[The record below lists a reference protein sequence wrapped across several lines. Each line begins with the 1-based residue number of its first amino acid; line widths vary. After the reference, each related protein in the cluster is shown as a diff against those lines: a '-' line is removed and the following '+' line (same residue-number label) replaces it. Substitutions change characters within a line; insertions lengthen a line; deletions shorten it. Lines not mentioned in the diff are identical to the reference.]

1 MFVSKN
7 LSVNEIGHL
16 TIAGTDTV
24 DLAKKYGTPLY
35 VMDEDLIRE
44 HCRTF
49 KNSIEKYYN
58 GEGMACYASKAFSCK
73 AMCKI
78 VKEEGI
84 GLDVVSEGELYTA
97 ESVDFPMERVC
108 FHGNNKTDSE
118 LKYAVEKKVGRIIV
132 DNIYELE
139 RLDKIAGK
147 AGVKANIM
155 FRVKPGIDAHTH
167 DFVKTGQIDSKFG
180 VALET
185 GEAFDIVKKTISLE
199 NVNLVGLHCH
209 IGSQIF
215 DIDPFVSA
223 AEVMI
228 GLIEKIKIELSYEV
242 KELNLGGGF
251 GIKYTDE
258 DTPVEYDK
266 YMEKVSARVK
276 KLCTEKN
283 LKLPF
288 ILIEP
293 GRSLVAPAGIT
304 LYTLGS
310 VKKIP
315 NIRTYISVDGGMCDN
330 PRYALYKSKYDVVV
344 ANKASEPKT
353 EIVTIAGKCCESGDL
368 IGEGMSIQKSEA
380 GDIIA
385 VFATGAYN
393 YSMSS
398 NYNRIPK
405 PAVVMLKNGEPR
417 VVVKR
422 ETLADVIRND
432 LE

>member
-1 MFVSKN
+1 MFISKN
-7 LSVNEIGHL
+7 LNVNEKGHL
-16 TIAGTDTV
+16 TISGIDAIS
-24 DLAKKYGTPLY
+24 LAEKYSTPLY

-44 HCRTF
+44 HCRIF
-49 KNSIEKYYN
+49 KDSIEKYYN
-58 GEGMACYASKAFSCK
+58 GDGMACYASKAFSCK

-78 VKEEGI
+78 VKEEEL
-84 GLDVVSEGELYTA
+84 GLDVVSAGELYTA

-118 LKYAVEKKVGRIIV
+118 LKYAVDKNVGRIIV

-139 RLDKIAGK
+139 RLDKIASD

-185 GEAFDIVKKTISLE
+185 GEAFEIVKKALSL
-199 NVNLVGLHCH
+199 NNINLVGLHCH

-215 DIDPFVSA
+215 DIEPFVSA

-228 GLIEKIKIELSYEV
+228 GLIEKIKLELAYEI

-266 YMEKVSARVK
+266 YMEKVSAKVK
-276 KLCTEKN
+276 ELCLQKN
-283 LKLPF
+283 ITLPF

-293 GRSLVAPAGIT
+293 GRSLVAPAGTT
-304 LYTLGS
+304 LYTLGC
-310 VKKIP
+310 VKEIP
-315 NIRTYISVDGGMCDN
+315 NVRTYISVDGGMCDN

-344 ANKASEPKT
+344 ANRASEPKT
-353 EIVTIAGKCCESGDL
+353 EVVTIAGKCCESGDL
-368 IGEGMSIQKSEA
+368 IGEAMNIQKAEP
-380 GDIIA
+380 GDVIA
-385 VFATGAYN
+385 VLATGAYN

-405 PAVVMLKNGEPR
+405 PAVVMLKNGNSR
-417 VVVKR
+417 IVVKR
-422 ETLADVIRND
+422 ETLDDIIRND

>member
-7 LSVNEIGHL
+7 LNVNEKGHL
-16 TIAGTDTV
+16 TIAGIDTINI
-24 DLAKKYGTPLY
+24 AKEYGTPLY

-44 HCRTF
+44 HCRSF

-58 GEGMACYASKAFSCK
+58 GKGMACYASKAFSCK

-78 VKEEGI
+78 IKEEGI

-97 ESVDFPMERVC
+97 DSVAFPMEKIC
-108 FHGNNKTDSE
+108 FHGNNKTDNE
-118 LKYAVEKKVGRIIV
+118 LKLAVEKKVGRIIV
-132 DNIYELE
+132 DNVFELE
-139 RLDKIAGK
+139 RLDKIA
-147 AGVKANIM
+147 AAFNTKANIM
-155 FRVKPGIDAHTH
+155 FRIKPGIDAHTH

-180 VALET
+180 VALEN
-185 GEAFDIVKKTISLE
+185 GEAFEIVEKAISLN
-199 NVNLVGLHCH
+199 NVNLIGLHCH

-215 DIDPFVSA
+215 DIDPFVHA

-228 GLIEKIKIELSYEV
+228 ELIEKIKNELNYEI

-251 GIKYTDE
+251 GIKYTEE

-266 YMEKVSARVK
+266 YMEKVSERVK
-276 KLCTEKN
+276 TLCKEKS
-283 LKLPF
+283 LELPF

-293 GRSLVAPAGIT
+293 GRSIVAPAGIT

-344 ANKASEPKT
+344 ANKASEPQSET
-353 EIVTIAGKCCESGDL
+353 VTIAGKCCESGDL
-368 IGEGMSIQKSEA
+368 IGENVNIQNAEA

-385 VFATGAYN
+385 VLATGAYN

-405 PAVVMLKNGEPR
+405 PAVVMIKDNKTR

-422 ETLADVIRND
+422 ETLEDIIRND

>member
-7 LSVNEIGHL
+7 LNVNEKGHL
-16 TIAGTDTV
+16 TIAGLDAV
-24 DLAKKYGTPLY
+24 DLAAQYGTPLY

-44 HCRTF
+44 HCRSF
-49 KNSIEKYYN
+49 MNSIDKYYN
-58 GEGMACYASKAFSCK
+58 GEGIACYASKAFSCK

-78 VKEEGI
+78 LKEEGM
-84 GLDVVSEGELYTA
+84 GLDVVSEGELFTA
-97 ESVDFPMERVC
+97 DSVDFPMEKVC

-118 LKYAVEKKVGRIIV
+118 LKNAIDKKVGRIIV
-132 DNIYELE
+132 DNIFELE
-139 RLDKIAGK
+139 RLDKIAS
-147 AGVKANIM
+147 AANTKANIM
-155 FRVKPGIDAHTH
+155 FRIKPGIDAHTH

-185 GEAFDIVKKTISLE
+185 GEAFEIVKKAISLN

-215 DIDPFVSA
+215 DIDPFVEA

-228 GLIEKIKIELSYEV
+228 GFIEKIKLELNYEI

-276 KLCTEKN
+276 TLCAEKKLS
-283 LKLPF
+283 LPF

-293 GRSLVAPAGIT
+293 GRSIAAPAGTT

-310 VKKIP
+310 IKEIP

-330 PRYALYKSKYDVVV
+330 PRYALYKSQYDVAV
-344 ANKASEPKT
+344 ANRASEPKT
-353 EIVTIAGKCCESGDL
+353 ETVTIAGKCCESGDL
-368 IGEGMSIQKSEA
+368 IGEGMKIQKAEA

-405 PAVVMLKNGEPR
+405 PAVIMLKNGTSR
-417 VVVKR
+417 IVVKR
-422 ETLADVIRND
+422 ETLEDIIRND